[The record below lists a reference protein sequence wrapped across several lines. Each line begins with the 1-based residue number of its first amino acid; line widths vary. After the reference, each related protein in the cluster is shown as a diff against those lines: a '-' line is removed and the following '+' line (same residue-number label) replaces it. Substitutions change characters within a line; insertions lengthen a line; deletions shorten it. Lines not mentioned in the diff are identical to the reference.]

1 MIPGDMSAMVLNN
14 WGRSCDWEPGSV
26 SLRDVQKKLSH
37 FRRGAHGFGA
47 ILAQVTQ
54 QVLVEKGWSLRSSD
68 LG

>member
-1 MIPGDMSAMVLNN
+1 MSAMVLNN

-26 SLRDVQKKLSH
+26 SLRDVQKPLSR
-37 FRRGAHGFGA
+37 FRRGVAHGFGA

-54 QVLVEKGWSLRSSD
+54 QVLVEKGGSLRSSD